1 MNNPGVLVLHVGSR
15 KMKTETEEQQQQ
27 QPEPVVEEEERE
39 TKPPATE
46 QHTVKV
52 RFCFIN
58 K

>member
-1 MNNPGVLVLHVGSR
+1 
-15 KMKTETEEQQQQ
+15 MKNETEEQQPQ

-58 K
+58 KLNC